1 MKISINTET
10 EEIEELRHTIAI
22 LEDAIKR
29 RETPDLYDEDDLDEE
44 SEDLSEKKQEETK
57 QLEQK
62 PAQQIQQPQL
72 PQLQQLQQLQP
83 PQPTQPQQ
91 QQPQLRI
98 SQQQVPIQRPRER
111 APDVDMS
118 ALTMSDYGER
128 KENRAMGGSRSTSSH
143 SYSSSYTPQS
153 SQSPQSYRP
162 EPRTDSKSAVK
173 NIIISL
179 KNQRQ
184 GQAIQMSEIVTKARE
199 RSISESETRNLVS
212 ELQKEGAI

>member
-1 MKISINTET
+1 
-10 EEIEELRHTIAI
+10 
-22 LEDAIKR
+22 
-29 RETPDLYDEDDLDEE
+29 
-44 SEDLSEKKQEETK
+44 
-57 QLEQK
+57 
-62 PAQQIQQPQL
+62 
-72 PQLQQLQQLQP
+72 
-83 PQPTQPQQ
+83 
-91 QQPQLRI
+91 
-98 SQQQVPIQRPRER
+98 
-111 APDVDMS
+111 MS